1 VAFAAAS
8 GIPAQDANRAVA
20 AMAERL
26 PLLSPE
32 QDEAILSD
40 SGFKDIALFYAGFTF
55 RGWVGYKA

>member
-40 SGFKDIALFYAGFTF
+40 SGFKDIALF
-55 RGWVGYKA
+55 